1 MDPQFM
7 FSHRQR
13 HEFTRPGDSIEISG
27 NNITLED
34 DNANDNLENL
44 YPALVEC
51 FGIILLGYIAGKFSL
66 INDVEA
72 KGRTFNFV
80 GPFLTHK
87 YTVRVVTLTWYL
99 LLTWYLTVGN
109 YSDL

>member
-1 MDPQFM
+1 MDPHFL

-13 HEFTRPGDSIEISG
+13 HEFSRLAARDINVT
-27 NNITLED
+27 
-34 DNANDNLENL
+34 ANDNVNDVSSDTLENL

-72 KGRTFNFV
+72 KGR
-80 GPFLTHK
+80 FL
-87 YTVRVVTLTWYL
+87 
-99 LLTWYLTVGN
+99 
-109 YSDL
+109 

>member
-13 HEFTRPGDSIEISG
+13 QEFTRLGDSVDGSG
-27 NNITLED
+27 NNITLDE

-72 KGRTFNFV
+72 KGRTFCFC
-80 GPFLTHK
+80 
-87 YTVRVVTLTWYL
+87 L
-99 LLTWYLTVGN
+99 LIFNT
-109 YSDL
+109 

>member
-13 HEFTRPGDSIEISG
+13 HEFTRPGDSIDNRG

-72 KGRTFNFV
+72 KGRTFSLSIHF
-80 GPFLTHK
+80 
-87 YTVRVVTLTWYL
+87 
-99 LLTWYLTVGN
+99 
-109 YSDL
+109 